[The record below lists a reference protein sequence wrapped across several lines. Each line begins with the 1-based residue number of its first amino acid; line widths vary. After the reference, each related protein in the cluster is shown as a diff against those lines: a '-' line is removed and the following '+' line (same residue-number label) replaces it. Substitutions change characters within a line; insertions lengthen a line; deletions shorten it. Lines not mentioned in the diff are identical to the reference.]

1 MEINETYYKNEGLLA
16 CRSRILVLHALCCVR
31 ACETRLEYTFLD
43 QIKFLKS
50 VFKIFSPYNTRPEVL
65 VDRILSLA
73 VFCFLWLLLT
83 PGRARQRQIHG
94 HQVISM

>member
-1 MEINETYYKNEGLLA
+1 MIYCEHQISEVIEMRLYIRT
-16 CRSRILVLHALCCVR
+16 RIC
-31 ACETRLEYTFLD
+31 
-43 QIKFLKS
+43 IKELN
-50 VFKIFSPYNTRPEVL
+50 FKIFSPYNTRPEVL
-65 VDRILSLA
+65 LDRILSLA